1 MIFCFPNRSRRRL
14 AEGCGDSE
22 GERAGKDRTRPF
34 GAALPAA
41 RIFWLFTI
49 IALAGVR
56 VSAADGQETLVA
68 GWLER
73 VILSPQKLVFTAKLD
88 TGAKHTSL
96 NASDIEVF
104 DHDGGRWVRFSVT
117 DRKGR
122 SALFERPLVRMAQ
135 VKLRDE
141 GLQSRPVVY
150 MEICLG
156 RFRRT
161 AEVNLVDRSY
171 FNYQMLI
178 GRSFLKTG
186 VAVDASR
193 TFVTR
198 PHCQEEKEP

>member
-1 MIFCFPNRSRRRL
+1 MFRFPNRWRRRL
-14 AEGCGDSE
+14 AGG
-22 GERAGKDRTRPF
+22 GEENRPPAF
-34 GAALPAA
+34 GVGRFSAH
-41 RIFWLFTI
+41 IFWIFTMI
-49 IALAGVR
+49 VLAAGPIA
-56 VSAADGQETLVA
+56 AADGQETLVA

-96 NASDIEVF
+96 SASNIEVY

-122 SALFERPLVRMAQ
+122 SALFERSLVRMAQ
-135 VKLRDE
+135 VKLRGE
-141 GLQSRPVVY
+141 GVQPRPVVY

-156 RFRRT
+156 PFRRT
-161 AEVNLVDRSY
+161 AEVNLVDRSG

-186 VAVDASR
+186 IAVDASR

-198 PHCQEEKEP
+198 PRCLEEDTP